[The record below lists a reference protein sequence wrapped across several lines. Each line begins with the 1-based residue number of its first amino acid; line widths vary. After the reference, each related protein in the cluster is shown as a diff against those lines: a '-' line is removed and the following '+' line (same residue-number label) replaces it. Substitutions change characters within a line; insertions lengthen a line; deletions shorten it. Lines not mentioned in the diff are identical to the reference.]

1 MLQLNSLFEPVLI
14 LIKWPLIDIGWTFTM
29 RGKLIA
35 HPIPHPTQILYYII
49 TKLGMTVYEPGD
61 FLHIDKVEN
70 GNMDRIDLKVSI

>member
-14 LIKWPLIDIGWTFTM
+14 LIKWPLIDIGWTFTV

-35 HPIPHPTQILYYII
+35 HPIPHPTQILYHII

-61 FLHIDKVEN
+61 FLHNDKVEN
-70 GNMDRIDLKVSI
+70 GKMDRIYLKVSI